1 VTFVSRL
8 GAAVLS
14 GVVLAIA
21 LLLGAAAPAS
31 AHSQVISSSPADGQ
45 RVETSPKEL
54 TFLLSEPADLS
65 TMVVTL
71 TGAAGPLNVFGE
83 PIDRGVNG
91 VGHQTVSIPV
101 TQTLAKGL
109 YRVTLKVTSK
119 FDGHTSSSEMVF
131 GVATDVVTPAGD
143 DGQGTT
149 SFPDRARTVLQGVTL
164 IGAGIAFGLL
174 ILSGLS
180 GGRGQRTALVCAL
193 VAAAAA
199 VCGGLLWH
207 VGNGLVVAVAG
218 TVGSLLLALLAGV
231 PSVGGRWREWLAALG
246 LVIAVAPLALVGHA
260 AAQGGMMTVLST
272 LHIVTTA
279 AWSGAVLAGAIV
291 MVKSGKRM
299 RLSIL
304 RRVSLVGSITFLIS
318 LITGLLLA
326 NGLVPSVAGL
336 FGSLYGWGLVAKSL
350 LVIPVLLLA
359 IWARARMNRGSSASL
374 VVEAGLLIT
383 IVAIGVLVAS
393 QPPPAAAKFQPTPS
407 WQADTSAAAL
417 NADDLL
423 VSVQVDPNTPGSR
436 FLVVKVDDTRRP
448 SPGKVVGVKASLGDK
463 DPQPLVQGAD
473 GLWTTRVDVTEP
485 GPTAV
490 HVAVARDGLPVAV
503 ANSTWTVAPTPGTLE
518 GGAAL
523 TLYVWLLIGALVAL
537 SLLGLV
543 IEGFVLRRDNSHGDA
558 DVDGSDPRE
567 SVNV

>member
-1 VTFVSRL
+1 MTSVSRL

-14 GVVLAIA
+14 SVVLAIA

-31 AHSQVISSSPADGQ
+31 AHSQLVSSSPADGQ

-54 TFLLSEPADLS
+54 TFLLSEPADLA

-71 TGAAGPLNVFGE
+71 TGAAGPVDSLGA
-83 PIDRGVNG
+83 PLDRGVNA
-91 VGHQTVSIPV
+91 VGRQTVAVPV
-101 TQTLAKGL
+101 TQTLDKGL

-119 FDGHTSSSEMVF
+119 FDGHSSSAQMVF
-131 GVATDVVTPAGD
+131 GVRTDVVTPAGD
-143 DGQGTT
+143 SGQTET
-149 SFPDRARTVLQGVTL
+149 SLGDRARTVLQGVTL
-164 IGAGIAFGLL
+164 VGAGIAFGLL

-180 GGRGQRTALVCAL
+180 GGRGQRAALIAAL
-193 VAAAAA
+193 IAAAAA

-218 TVGSLLLALLAGV
+218 TIGALLLALLAAV

-260 AAQGGMMTVLST
+260 AAQGGLMTVLST

-291 MVKSGKRM
+291 MVKAGQRM

-350 LVIPVLLLA
+350 LVVPVLLLA
-359 IWARARMNRGSSASL
+359 IWARSRMNRGSSSSL
-374 VVEAGLLIT
+374 AVEAVLLIT
-383 IVAIGVLVAS
+383 IVTIGVLVAS

-407 WQADTSAAAL
+407 WQADTAPAAL

-448 SPGKVVGVKASLGDK
+448 SPGKVIGVKASLGDN

-518 GGAAL
+518 GGSTL
-523 TLYVWLLIGALVAL
+523 TVYVWLLIGGLVAL

-543 IEGFVLRRDNSHGDA
+543 IEGFVTRREKIDGDV
-558 DVDGSDPRE
+558 DVDGSDPLE
-567 SVNV
+567 SVNA